1 MTYECVK
8 SARLSNGML
17 SGQGYA
23 LAPFE
28 ELAGG
33 VLDFAMPLHGTET
46 LSFVFGFQGV
56 GHHYRCDIIPR
67 RSLVILHL
75 LKDGIPVYLQH
86 ASMKLAEGMDF
97 HILWSKHSLRLCSGN
112 MCFINIL
119 GEGID
124 SGRWG
129 FVVNGNPISLPD
141 VTTTRKPS
149 FQPQWVILGD
159 GYSNNRW
166 PNRHFFSWPELAF
179 GNKGDYLNA
188 CVAAGNTRRV
198 LEVIE
203 QIPDIFN
210 GAKVILAAGADDF
223 IEGVPTDESLCRIR
237 QILSRFR
244 ELEAGRIHVC
254 SIPPRAHRD
263 EEVIKRN
270 AELASIAKQEADG
283 FIDLHGMLLTKKEE
297 LLVNGDYP
305 GAKAQLA
312 IAREISLYF
321 NLEGELAPLVNADRS
336 PQIRGFASRVAR
348 GLLNRLETGLDR
360 FPTVSVS

>member
-1 MTYECVK
+1 MIYECVK
-8 SARLSNGML
+8 GAYLTNGIL
-17 SGQGYA
+17 AGQGYA

-33 VLDFAMPLHGTET
+33 VFDFALPVRGTET

-56 GHHYRCDIIPR
+56 GYHYRCDIIPR
-67 RSLVILHL
+67 RNLVILHL
-75 LKDGIPVYLQH
+75 IKDGIPVYLQH

-129 FVVNGNPISLPD
+129 FVVNGSPFHLPD
-141 VTTTRKPS
+141 VTITRKPS
-149 FQPQWVILGD
+149 FRPQWVILGD

-203 QIPDIFN
+203 QIPNIFN
-210 GAKVILAAGADDF
+210 DTKVILAAGADDF

-237 QILSRFR
+237 QILSRLR
-244 ELEAGRIHVC
+244 ELGAGRIHLC
-254 SIPPRAHRD
+254 SIPPRAHLD
-263 EEVIKRN
+263 GDVILRN
-270 AELASIAKQEADG
+270 AELTSIAQREADG
-283 FIDLHGMLLTKKEE
+283 FIDLHAMLSTKKQE

-305 GAKAQLA
+305 GAKAQLT
-312 IAREISLYF
+312 IAREISSYF
-321 NLEGELAPLVNADRS
+321 NLEGGLAQLVNADRS
-336 PQIRGFASRVAR
+336 PQIRGFASRLAR
-348 GLLNRLETGLDR
+348 CLLNRLETGLDR
-360 FPTVSVS
+360 MPTASVL